1 MKRPKQKMKKKNL
14 KIEIQEDA
22 EENFS
27 NINEYQFSQA
37 TTSTPLSITNYVS
50 KQPNTKAKVV

>member
-27 NINEYQFSQA
+27 NINEY
-37 TTSTPLSITNYVS
+37 
-50 KQPNTKAKVV
+50 